1 MAERLQR
8 VEADWQARLGKIRV
22 QTPDPAFDA
31 LINGRLLYQVYAAR
45 LMARTGYYQCSGA
58 MGFRDQLQDMLAL
71 LQVEPAR
78 VREQLLL
85 CAGRQ
90 FPAGDV
96 LHWWHMP
103 MRGVRT
109 RIVTI
114 GCFCPMCCP
123 ITWRPPRT
131 WTYWMCRWHIWR
143 TGPWRKAAG
152 PV

>member
-1 MAERLQR
+1 MPFVLSECYIQHHHHKEPRHHAERTRMR
-8 VEADWQARLGKIRV
+8 VLAE
-22 QTPDPAFDA
+22 
-31 LINGRLLYQVYAAR
+31 
-45 LMARTGYYQCSGA
+45 

-109 RIVTI
+109 RIVDDRLFLPYVLSYYLETTQDMDI
-114 GCFCPMCCP
+114 LDVPVAS
-123 ITWRPPRT
+123 ILWQNSK
-131 WTYWMCRWHIWR
+131 WN
-143 TGPWRKAAG
+143 RKRLLKAISVLASR
-152 PV
+152 